1 MTLIR
6 RSTTPTHLG
15 IRPDLIKAPDESW
28 KSWLNPEF
36 KGKAAILNIPSI
48 GIMMRRWWSKPQGST
63 STRNKGNMTKKEID
77 LTIKTL
83 IEAKKAGQFRA
94 LWKDFN
100 ESVNLM
106 ASGEVV
112 IQSMW
117 SPAVTAVRTKGIPC
131 TFQPLKEVIA
141 RGPRASACRS
151 R

>member
-1 MTLIR
+1 MVVEAKGLYKY
-6 RSTTPTHLG
+6 
-15 IRPDLIKAPDESW
+15 PD
-28 KSWLNPEF
+28 
-36 KGKAAILNIPSI
+36 
-48 GIMMRRWWSKPQGST
+48 
-63 STRNKGNMTKKEID
+63 KGNMTKKEID

-117 SPAVTAVRTKGIPC
+117 SPAVTAVRTKGIACNVPAAEGRLPRLGRGLRPAGHAVG
-131 TFQPLKEVIA
+131 QEA
-141 RGPRASACRS
+141 RRAPMSSSTGSSTAGPAPT
-151 R
+151 